1 MLCLQLLFYFLCNAK
16 IMISIIL
23 PIYNEQDGLLSFMAT
38 LHKEVV
44 KLGDEYEII
53 FVNDGSKDNSL
64 TLIRELCNT
73 NPNNKFVNLSRNFG
87 HQIAVSAGI
96 DFAKGDKVVL
106 MDSDG
111 QDPPFVI
118 AEMLEK
124 MADGFDVVYAK
135 RIKREDEGAMK
146 KLTASVFYKL
156 LNKITTIDIPLDT
169 GDFRVMNR
177 KVVNALKQMPEKQR
191 YLRGQIAW
199 LGFNQTFVTYE
210 RKGRNAGE
218 TNYTYRKMI
227 RLALDA
233 ITSFSNWPLRLATIS
248 GFVCAFLGFILIL
261 YTLYGRFVLERYEP
275 GWPSLMIT
283 IVFLG
288 GIQLLGIGMIGE
300 YISRIN
306 DNVKNRPLYLVDDTN
321 IS

>member
-1 MLCLQLLFYFLCNAK
+1 
-16 IMISIIL
+16 MISIIL
-23 PIYNEQDGLLSFMAT
+23 PIYNEQDGLIAFMQT
-38 LHKEVV
+38 LQDEVV
-44 KLGDEYEII
+44 KFGEAYEII

-64 TLIRELCNT
+64 SIIRELCNS
-73 NPNNKFVNLSRNFG
+73 NINYKFINLSRNFG

-111 QDPPFVI
+111 QDPPYVI
-118 AEMLEK
+118 VEMLAK
-124 MADGFDVVYAK
+124 LKKGYDVVYAK

-146 KLTASVFYKL
+146 KFTASVFYKL

-210 RKGRNAGE
+210 RKGRYAGE

-261 YTLYGRFVLERYEP
+261 YTLYGRFVLQRGEP

>member
-1 MLCLQLLFYFLCNAK
+1 
-16 IMISIIL
+16 MISIIL
-23 PIYNEQDGLLSFMAT
+23 PIYNEQDGLLSFMET
-38 LHKEVV
+38 LHEEVV
-44 KLGDEYEII
+44 KLGEEYEII

-64 TLIRELCNT
+64 AIIKELCNA
-73 NPNNKFVNLSRNFG
+73 NPNNKFINLSRNFG

-118 AEMLEK
+118 AEMLAK
-124 MADGFDVVYAK
+124 MTDGFDVVYAK
-135 RIKREDEGAMK
+135 RIKREDEGAIK